1 VDQIALPYRIALGAL
16 LVLAALWFT
25 VLKPGP
31 VEAPEPAPAAPGV
44 TGLGNAVKGAKG
56 AVATANAAG
65 AAAAADPTAEAAAS
79 GAQAAAKPA
88 TDASKAKAAAS
99 AKASVKE
106 TTDEAAPLLRDL
118 TAGKV
123 VVLAFFGRGSDDG
136 AVRAAVREL
145 PSHGGRVVVRSAT
158 VERVARY
165 AAITNDVKVAGTPTV
180 LVLGKGPKARTL
192 TGLTTT
198 AEVDQAAADMLARTA
213 R

>member
-31 VEAPEPAPAAPGV
+31 VEAPAPAPAAPGV

-65 AAAAADPTAEAAAS
+65 AADPTAESASGSQAATTPAAS
-79 GAQAAAKPA
+79 AAKAKPA
-88 TDASKAKAAAS
+88 DSAGTARETRDA
-99 AKASVKE
+99 
-106 TTDEAAPLLRDL
+106 AAPLLRDL

-123 VVLAFFGRGSDDG
+123 VVLAFLGRGSDDG

-145 PSHGGRVVVRSAT
+145 PGHGGRVVVRSAS
-158 VERVARY
+158 VEHVGDY
-165 AAITNDVKVAGTPTV
+165 AGITKGVKVTGAPTV

-198 AEVDQAAADMLARTA
+198 AELDQAVGDMLARA
-213 R
+213 RR